1 MIMKVLVVEQQP
13 QLVLAIEGDQ
23 VRYPFT
29 CERASDGWE
38 AIEKL
43 ETSDYAAIV
52 IDGDL
57 PRHSGFGVLTYLRE
71 EIGEALDNVIVM
83 TSSDEDTLR
92 SRLRE
97 SHLRVVSKDKAADA
111 LNLVLASE

>member
-1 MIMKVLVVEQQP
+1 MKILVVEQDP
-13 QLVLAIEGDQ
+13 QLARAIERDRQ
-23 VRYPFT
+23 RFPFT

-38 AIEKL
+38 AIEML

-52 IDGDL
+52 IDGDM

-92 SRLRE
+92 RKLSE
-97 SHLRVVSKDKAADA
+97 SHLRVVSKDKAAEA
-111 LNLVLASE
+111 LTVVLGSE

>member
-1 MIMKVLVVEQQP
+1 MKILVVEQDP
-13 QLVLAIEGDQ
+13 QLARAIEEDR
-23 VRYPFT
+23 VRFPVT
-29 CERASDGWE
+29 CERAGDGWE

-52 IDGDL
+52 IDGDM

-71 EIGEALDNVIVM
+71 EIGGALDNVIVM

-92 SRLRE
+92 RKLSE
-97 SHLRVVSKDKAADA
+97 SHVRVVSKDKAADA
-111 LNLVLASE
+111 LTVVLGSE

>member
-1 MIMKVLVVEQQP
+1 MRVLVVEQSP
-13 QLVLAIEGDQ
+13 QLARAIEQDQ
-23 VRYPFT
+23 QRFPFT
-29 CERASDGWE
+29 CDRASDGWE
-38 AIEKL
+38 AIAKL

-71 EIGEALDNVIVM
+71 EVGDALGNVIVM

-97 SHLRVVSKDKAADA
+97 SHLRVVSKDKAAEA
-111 LNLVLASE
+111 LTVVLASE

>member
-1 MIMKVLVVEQQP
+1 MKILVVEQNP
-13 QLVLAIEGDQ
+13 QLACAIEEDRERFP
-23 VRYPFT
+23 VT

-43 ETSDYAAIV
+43 ETSGGYAAIV
-52 IDGDL
+52 IDGDM

-71 EIGEALDNVIVM
+71 EVGEALDNVIMM

-92 SRLRE
+92 LKLRE
-97 SHLRVVSKDKAADA
+97 SHLKVVRKDKAADA
-111 LNLVLASE
+111 LTVVLASD